1 MADFLERIAEAAAR
15 SRDLE
20 TQLSDPKV
28 GKEPGAIEKLGK
40 RLGALR
46 PLLEVGERYRSA
58 LAERDDATAMLEDED
73 PEMQELARDDLERLE
88 EAIPELEAELRV
100 LLTPK
105 DPNDEKNAIF
115 EIRAG
120 TGGDEA
126 ALFAA
131 DLFRMYIRYAESLG
145 WRVDTLSASE
155 TDGGGFKEVIAS
167 ISGTDVFSRF
177 KYEKGVH
184 RVQRVPTTESQ
195 GRIHTSTVTV
205 AVMPEAEE
213 VDVEIKNEELRIDV
227 MRAGGPGGQSV
238 NTTDSAVRITH
249 LPSGLVVQCQD
260 EKSQHKNK
268 AKAMTVLRSRL
279 YDLEQERVNAERS
292 SERRSQVGT
301 GERSEKIRTYNFPQ
315 SRVTDHR
322 AGVTLHKLDQVMAGE
337 LRELLDAVHAQIV
350 AAREGEQPTAG
361 AGASA

>member
-1 MADFLERIAEAAAR
+1 MDRIAEAEAR
-15 SRDLE
+15 ARDLE
-20 TQLSDPKV
+20 AQLSNPDV
-28 GKEPGAIEKLGK
+28 GKEPRAIEKLGR

-46 PLLEVGERYRSA
+46 PLLEVGERYRTA
-58 LAERDDATAMLEDED
+58 LEELEESRAMLDDED
-73 PEMQELARDDLERLE
+73 PEMAELARSEIERLE
-88 EAIPELEAELRV
+88 ASIEDLESELRV
-100 LLTPK
+100 LLTPR

-131 DLFRMYIRYAESLG
+131 DLFRMYSRYAESKN
-145 WRVDTLSASE
+145 WKIETISVSE
-155 TDGGGFKEVIAS
+155 TDGGGFKEIIVS
-167 ISGTDVFSRF
+167 ISGQDVFSRL

-213 VDVEIKNEELRIDV
+213 VELDIKNEDLRIDV

-279 YDLEQERVNAERS
+279 LDLEEQKANAERA
-292 SERRSQVGT
+292 SERRAQVGT

-322 AGVTLHKLDQVMAGE
+322 AGVTLHKLDALLAGE
-337 LRELLDAVHAQIV
+337 MDELLDAVHSNLA
-350 AAREGEQPTAG
+350 AAREGQLEG
-361 AGASA
+361 AAASPS

>member
-1 MADFLERIAEAAAR
+1 MADFLERIDEALAR
-15 SRDLE
+15 SRELE
-20 TQLSDPKV
+20 IQLSDPDV

-40 RLGALR
+40 RLGGLR
-46 PLLEVGERYRSA
+46 PLLEVGERYRTASTE
-58 LAERDDATAMLEDED
+58 LADARAMLADDD
-73 PEMQELARDDLERLE
+73 PEMQELARGEIERLE
-88 EAIPELEAELRV
+88 ELVPALETELRV

-131 DLFRMYIRYAESLG
+131 DLFRMYTRYAEALG
-145 WRVDTLSASE
+145 WKIETLSASE
-155 TDGGGFKEVIAS
+155 TDGGGFKEIIAA

-213 VDVEIKNEELRIDV
+213 VDVEIRNEDLRIDV

-279 YDLEQERVNAERS
+279 YDAEQERLAAERS

-322 AGVTLHKLDQVMAGE
+322 AGVTLHKLDAIMAGDME
-337 LRELLDAVHAQIV
+337 ELLNAVHAHI
-350 AAREGEQPTAG
+350 AAAKEGELEAPGQG
-361 AGASA
+361 G

>member
-1 MADFLERIAEAAAR
+1 MADFLERIAEAEAKI
-15 SRDLE
+15 RDLE
-20 TQLSDPKV
+20 TQLSDPDV
-28 GKEPGAIEKLGK
+28 ARQPGAIEKLGR

-46 PLLEVGERYRSA
+46 PLAEVGERYRQTLS
-58 LAERDDATAMLEDED
+58 ELEDARSMAGDDD
-73 PEMQELARDDLERLE
+73 PELAELARGEVERLE
-88 EAIPELEAELRV
+88 EALPGLESELRV
-100 LLTPK
+100 LLTPR

-120 TGGDEA
+120 AGGDEA

-131 DLFRMYIRYAESLG
+131 DLFRMYSRYAEG
-145 WRVDTLSASE
+145 RNWKIETLSMSE
-155 TDGGGFKEVIAS
+155 TDGGGFKEIIAS

-177 KYEKGVH
+177 KHEKGVH
-184 RVQRVPTTESQ
+184 RVQRVPATESQ

-213 VDVEIKNEELRIDV
+213 VDIDIRNEDLRIDV

-249 LPSGLVVQCQD
+249 LPSGIVVQCQD

-279 YDLEQERVNAERS
+279 FDLEQQRADAERA
-292 SERRSQVGT
+292 SERRAQVGT

-315 SRVTDHR
+315 SRITDHR
-322 AGVTLHKLDQVMAGE
+322 AGVTLHKLDAVLAGE
-337 LRELLDAVHAQIV
+337 MDELLDAVSASV
-350 AAREGEQPTAG
+350 AAAREGEVEAARQEAR
-361 AGASA
+361 S

>member
-1 MADFLERIAEAAAR
+1 VADFLERIAEAEAKI
-15 SRDLE
+15 RDLE
-20 TQLSDPKV
+20 LQLSDPEV
-28 GKEPGAIEKLGK
+28 GKQPGAIEKLGR
-40 RLGALR
+40 RLGGLR
-46 PLLEVGERYRSA
+46 PLLDVGERYRAAVEELEDSKSI
-58 LAERDDATAMLEDED
+58 LEDED
-73 PEMQELARDDLERLE
+73 AEMAELARGEIERLE
-88 EAIPELEAELRV
+88 EEIPRLEAELRI

-131 DLFRMYIRYAESLG
+131 DLFRMYARYAESRK
-145 WRVDTLSASE
+145 WKIDTLSSSE

-205 AVMPEAEE
+205 AVMPEAEN
-213 VDVEIKNEELRIDV
+213 VDIDIKNEDLRIDV

-279 YDLEQERVNAERS
+279 FDLEQERANAARA
-292 SERRSQVGT
+292 SERRSQVGS

-322 AGVTLHKLDQVMAGE
+322 AGVTLHKLDAVIAGE
-337 LRELLDAVHAQIV
+337 MDELLDAVHSKI
-350 AAREGEQPTAG
+350 AAALEGEVEA
-361 AGASA
+361 ASDDS